1 MTTYLIL
8 HGGGGPRTVQP
19 FADLL
24 AKRSGATVL
33 VPTHPGFSGTPRPA
47 HIDSVRAL
55 AAHYLEGLPP
65 DTVVI
70 GNSIGGWIA
79 TELAITGRVVA
90 AYLVNTTGF
99 AIPGETILDVTKLA
113 PDELPAYS
121 FHKPPVL
128 PPNVPR
134 PKPEFAALAV
144 YAGDGGYD
152 PTLLERARGIQIPV
166 HVLWGESDRIVTPAY
181 GRAVAHAIPNATFT
195 LVPESGH
202 LPLLETPDRIIHA
215 LS

>member
-1 MTTYLIL
+1 MKTYLIL
-8 HGGGGPRTVQP
+8 HGGGGKRTVQP

-24 AKRSGATVL
+24 AQQPDTNVI
-33 VPTHPGFSGTPRPA
+33 VPIHPGFADTPRPA
-47 HIDSVRAL
+47 HLDSVRAL
-55 AAHYLEGLPP
+55 AAYYLETTTP
-65 DTVVI
+65 DTIVI

-79 TELAITGRVVA
+79 TEMAISNKIAA

-99 AIPGETILDVTKLA
+99 EIPGEPITDVTKLA
-113 PDELPAYS
+113 PGELPKYS
-121 FHKPPVL
+121 FHKPP
-128 PPNVPR
+128 PPAPNPPR
-134 PKPEFAALAV
+134 PEFAALAA
-144 YAGDGGYD
+144 YAGAKGLD
-152 PTLLERARGIQIPV
+152 PTLLERAHQIRIPV

-195 LVPESGH
+195 LIPESGH